1 MKKSAVLMLSAIIFA
16 LIFSSCSATSKVKVN
31 GSKIDNEVYAYFE
44 SAHDGSLDG
53 DELESAVK
61 FDITRYVTV
70 NSEFANR
77 SLTLSVP
84 QKAEL
89 SETVNDL
96 WHLYGSY
103 YEDKGISKQTVYKIE
118 QSKQYEKSLLADY
131 YGESGVSPVG
141 EDEIKAFF
149 SENYAAIRFVTGYLF
164 NIDDNGTAV
173 DMTDEQRLNT
183 IEAFNSVAS
192 MVNNETKI
200 EEAVGSLG
208 SNVEVHDS
216 IINAFTDGS
225 FPTGFFEQVQK
236 IDTGKASAVV
246 LGNYVFLVLRE
257 DVFSETYGYYSTYRG
272 ECLERMKGKEFSA
285 IVDEWAKNYIAE

>member
-1 MKKSAVLMLSAIIFA
+1 MKKSAVLTLSAIIFA
-16 LIFSSCSATSKVKVN
+16 LIFSSCSAPSKIKIN

-53 DELESAVK
+53 DELENAVK
-61 FDITRYVTV
+61 SDIARYVAV

-77 SLTLSVP
+77 SLTLSVT

-89 SETVNDL
+89 SATVNDL

-103 YEDKGISKQTVYKIE
+103 YENKGVSKQTVYKIE

-131 YGESGVSPVG
+131 YGENGVSPVA
-141 EDEIKAFF
+141 EDDIKAFF

-164 NIDDNGTAV
+164 NIDDDGTAV
-173 DMTDEQRLNT
+173 DMTDEQRKNT
-183 IEAFNSVAS
+183 VESFKSVAS
-192 MVNNETKI
+192 MVENGTKI
-200 EEAVGSLG
+200 EEAIGSLG

-216 IINAFTDGS
+216 IINSFTDGS

-236 IDTGKASAVV
+236 IETGKASAVV

-257 DVFSETYGYYSTYRG
+257 NVFSETYGYYSTYRG
-272 ECLERMKGKEFSA
+272 KCLERMKGEKFSA
-285 IVDEWAKNYIAE
+285 IVDEWAKSYIAE

>member
-1 MKKSAVLMLSAIIFA
+1 MKKSAVLTLSAIIFA
-16 LIFSSCSATSKVKVN
+16 LVFSSCSATSKIKVN
-31 GSKIDNEVYAYFE
+31 GSKIDSEVYTYFE

-53 DELESAVK
+53 DELENAVK
-61 FDITRYVTV
+61 SDISRYVAV
-70 NSEFANR
+70 NSEFSNR

-89 SETVNDL
+89 SQTVNDL

-103 YEDKGISKQTVYKIE
+103 YEGKGVSKQTVYKIE
-118 QSKQYEKSLLADY
+118 QSKQYEKALLADY
-131 YGESGVSPVG
+131 YGENGVSPVA
-141 EDEIKAFF
+141 EDDIKAFF

-164 NIDDNGTAV
+164 NIDDNGAAV

-183 IEAFNSVAS
+183 VESFNSAAS
-192 MVNNETKI
+192 MVNNGTKI

-208 SNVEVHDS
+208 NSVEVRDG
-216 IINAFTDGS
+216 IINSFTDGS
-225 FPTGFFEQVQK
+225 FPTGFFAQVQK
-236 IDTGKASAVV
+236 IDSGKASAVV

-272 ECLERMKGKEFSA
+272 ECLERMKGEEFSA